1 MKRIIGAIALAVLLG
16 GCQTS
21 ATKVSNLTPGS
32 RPDRVIA
39 ALGQPDDEKTD
50 GSFDVYTYRQR
61 RSLRSLHHV
70 DYTVVFKEGQLVA
83 FGPGVAKQNDAG
95 EMVIVPPALGIL

>member
-1 MKRIIGAIALAVLLG
+1 MRRIIGAVALAVVLG

-21 ATKVSNLTPGS
+21 ATKVSGLTPGS

-39 ALGQPDDEKTD
+39 ALGQPSDDTIIGPYEI
-50 GSFDVYTYRQR
+50 YTYRQR
-61 RSLRSLHHV
+61 RSLRSLHRV

-83 FGPGVAKQNDAG
+83 FGPGAAKHNGADD
-95 EMVIVPPALGIL
+95 MVIVPPALGIL